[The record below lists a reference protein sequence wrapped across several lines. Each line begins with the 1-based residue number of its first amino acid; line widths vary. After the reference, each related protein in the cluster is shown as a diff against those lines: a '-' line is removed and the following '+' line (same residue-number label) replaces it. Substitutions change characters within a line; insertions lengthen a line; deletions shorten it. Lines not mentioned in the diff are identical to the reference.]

1 MQDAI
6 KIFGETIGFWV
17 QTGAFVLSALGAVGV
32 IWHNGKAAKR
42 RATIDLIISEQRDIE
57 YNQKYASVSKLIN
70 SELSLVDFAK
80 YLDKPGDEPSE
91 DCGNVLFVLNRLEFI
106 AQGIRVGAFE
116 EKIFKDLK
124 CTNFLKLWRAVNP
137 LISEIRRKK
146 EVYTY
151 FQEIEWL
158 AVRWERNKIEKL

>member
-80 YLDKPGDEPSE
+80 YLDEPGE
-91 DCGNVLFVLNRLEFI
+91 DCRNVLFVLNRLEFI

-146 EVYTY
+146 EVSTY

>member
-80 YLDKPGDEPSE
+80 YLDEPGE
-91 DCGNVLFVLNRLEFI
+91 DCRNVLFVLNRLEFI